1 VVERGAT
8 LRGMSWAHPEYLVET
23 DWLAANLEDPAL
35 RVLECTTILHPRPD
49 GGYKA
54 ESGRATWAAGH
65 IPRSG
70 FADLTDD
77 LCDRTASWL
86 YMMPEAEA
94 MAAAMAR
101 LGVGEGTRVVL
112 YDRVVNMW
120 AARVWWML
128 RAVGFDRAAVLNGG
142 WKKWTLEG
150 RPTSTDPC
158 VYPPRASS
166 RPRPRSSSAGRGAP
180 AWGSAPRASSTRC
193 PKSSIAAPAASR
205 TGSASPAGSSRA
217 AHSARR
223 SGDAR
228 VPRARRAAEAFA
240 ASGALA
246 AGRVITYCGGG
257 IAASS
262 DAFVLTLLGH
272 DQVSVYDASLSE
284 WASIRPCRWRRA
296 KRSHHGHEEEGHRAD
311 DGVD

>member
-1 VVERGAT
+1 MA
-8 LRGMSWAHPEYLVET
+8 WAHPQYLVET

-35 RVLECTTILHPRPD
+35 RVLECTTILHPLPD

-54 ESGRATWAAGH
+54 ESGRAAWAAGH

-70 FADLTDD
+70 FADLTHD
-77 LCDRTASWL
+77 LCDRSAATL
-86 YMMPEAEA
+86 YMMPPVDQMTAS
-94 MAAAMAR
+94 MTR

-112 YDRVVNMW
+112 YDRAVNMW

-128 RAVGFDRAAVLNGG
+128 RAVGFDQAAVLNGG

-150 RPTSTDPC
+150 RPTSTAPC
-158 VYPPRASS
+158 AYPPARFVA
-166 RPRPRSSSAGRGAP
+166 RPRPELFVGKDAVLAGLDERATCVINALSEEQHRGTGGVAYGRP
-180 AWGSAPRASSTRC
+180 GR
-193 PKSSIAAPAASR
+193 I
-205 TGSASPAGSSRA
+205 TGSGNVPARA
-217 AHSARR
+217 LVDPATHAYLEPDVLRR
-223 SGDAR
+223 RFADA
-228 VPRARRAAEAFA
+228 
-240 ASGALA
+240 GALS

-284 WASIRPCRWRRA
+284 WARDPSLPMET
-296 KRSHHGHEEEGHRAD
+296 G
-311 DGVD
+311 

>member
-1 VVERGAT
+1 
-8 LRGMSWAHPEYLVET
+8 MSWANPHYLVET

-35 RVLECTTILHPRPD
+35 RVLECTTILHPLPD
-49 GGYKA
+49 GGYRA

-77 LCDRTASWL
+77 LCDRSATTL
-86 YMMPEAEA
+86 YMMPSVEQ
-94 MAAAMAR
+94 MTAAMAR

-112 YDRVVNMW
+112 YDRAVNMW

-150 RPTSTDPC
+150 RPTSTAPC
-158 VYPPRASS
+158 AYSAARFVA
-166 RPRPRSSSAGRGAP
+166 RPRPDLFVGKEAVLAGLGDRATCVINALSEEQHRGTAGVAYGRP
-180 AWGSAPRASSTRC
+180 GR
-193 PKSSIAAPAASR
+193 I
-205 TGSASPAGSSRA
+205 AGSGNVPARA
-217 AHSARR
+217 LVDPATHAYLAPEVLQRR
-223 SGDAR
+223 FADA
-228 VPRARRAAEAFA
+228 
-240 ASGALA
+240 GALG

-262 DAFVLTLLGH
+262 DAFVLALLGH
-272 DQVSVYDASLSE
+272 EQVSVYDASLSE
-284 WASIRPCRWRRA
+284 WARDPSLPMET
-296 KRSHHGHEEEGHRAD
+296 G
-311 DGVD
+311 